1 MIQIV
6 VADDHAV
13 VLAGVRAL
21 LQSEPDLSVVGEAV
35 DGGEALQRVL
45 DLRPDVL
52 VIDLMMPGA
61 SGLDVARH
69 LQEIGAST
77 RVVFLSMH
85 VSEAYV
91 VEALRAGASA
101 YVVKEASG
109 AELVAAVRSAAAG
122 EFYISQPLSTAK
134 LQSYLAKA
142 ADSADPAMQLTPRER
157 QVLQLAAEG
166 HSNAAI
172 AELLSLSRRTV
183 ESHRASIRSKLNIQ
197 DTRDLLKYALRAGLT
212 KLDE

>member
-1 MIQIV
+1 MIHIV

-13 VLAGVRAL
+13 VLAGVRTL
-21 LQSEPDLSVVGEAV
+21 LESEPDISVVGEAV

-45 DLRPDVL
+45 DLQPDVL

-69 LQEIGAST
+69 LQETGAAT

-85 VSEAYV
+85 SSEAYV

-109 AELVAAVRSAAAG
+109 AELVAAVRAAANG
-122 EFYISQPLSTAK
+122 RYYISQPLSAAK
-134 LQSYLAKA
+134 LQAYLAKA
-142 ADSADPAMQLTPRER
+142 ADSADPAAQLTPRQR
-157 QVLQLAAEG
+157 QVLQLAAQG
-166 HSNAAI
+166 HSNAEI
-172 AELLSLSRRTV
+172 ADLLSLSRRTV
-183 ESHRASIRSKLNIQ
+183 ETHRASIRSKLNIQ

-212 KLDE
+212 RLDQ

>member
-21 LQSEPDLSVVGEAV
+21 LQSEPDLSVIGEAV
-35 DGGEALQRVL
+35 DGGEAIQRVL

-69 LQEIGAST
+69 LQDIGAAT

-85 VSEAYV
+85 ASEAYV

-134 LQSYLAKA
+134 LQAYLAKA
-142 ADSADPAMQLTPRER
+142 ADSADPAVQLTPRER

>member
-1 MIQIV
+1 MIHIV

-13 VLAGVRAL
+13 VLAGVRTL
-21 LQSEPDLSVVGEAV
+21 LESEPDLTVVGEAV

-61 SGLDVARH
+61 NGLDVARH
-69 LQEIGAST
+69 LQEVGAPT

-85 VSEAYV
+85 ASEAYV

-109 AELVAAVRSAAAG
+109 AELVAAVRAAAAG
-122 EFYISQPLSTAK
+122 RYYISQPLSAAK
-134 LQSYLAKA
+134 LQAYLAKA
-142 ADSADPAMQLTPRER
+142 ADSADPTAQLTPRER

-166 HSNAAI
+166 HSNADI

-183 ESHRASIRSKLNIQ
+183 ESHRASIRSKLHIQ

-212 KLDE
+212 KLDR